1 VKLSRELGGIP
12 PPPAADGEFAMTPIF
27 NHQEKPESQISYYVV
42 TFFMT
47 VVLLLAGALPI
58 TMLSA

>member
-1 VKLSRELGGIP
+1 
-12 PPPAADGEFAMTPIF
+12 MTPIF
-27 NHQEKPESQISYYVV
+27 NHEEKPDSQMSYYVV